1 MEALAG
7 AEFVVYVYS
16 SEGKLTPWANPLLPS
31 EPMRIRT
38 GETETRFS
46 LPQGTEFYLR
56 QERAPEGY
64 TFDSQT
70 LIPVTDGEIVVQNKA
85 QGRLNITVRDQRG
98 EAIEGVRLTATDETG
113 AQTELT
119 TDGNGQAVLLCDR
132 EGNYTVSETE
142 LPEGVL
148 PAQNDSASAQVALAS
163 AVSVVF
169 EHPAPGTVQAA
180 ATVVSVNALGE
191 REEKPLAG
199 LTLHIAGQGDVTTD
213 SDGMAQAALPE
224 GSYDVTLSY
233 AGDADPSALH
243 AGAVDRAR
251 RTDHEGRAGGGEQHG
266 AHCDAGRERACG
278 IRRRGQLRLRGDGRG
293 LRPVCD
299 GRGRAGGFR
308 PASGGRLPR
317 GENHRTE
324 KHSSAKRITRRSALK
339 RDRPRRFRCACSRS
353 KINALR
359 WCARRSTIWAR
370 GRKRR

>member
-1 MEALAG
+1 MNQIIKAGALVCALAMLEWNPAAVAEEKRLGDYIYVPAMSEPSSMGAISLRVEGIKSGENGEKETVESLAG
-7 AEFVVYVYS
+7 AEFGVYVYS

-70 LIPVTDGEIVVQNKA
+70 LIPVTDGEIVVQNEA

-132 EGNYTVSETE
+132 AGSYTVSETE

-233 AGDADPSALH
+233 AGDADILLPFTQGQLIVRGGQTTKVELAAASRMGRIVMQAESGR
-243 AGAVDRAR
+243 AVSGGAVSY
-251 RTDHEGRAGGGEQHG
+251 
-266 AHCDAGRERACG
+266 
-278 IRRRGQLRLRGDGRG
+278 
-293 LRPVCD
+293 
-299 GRGRAGGFR
+299 
-308 PASGGRLPR
+308 AS
-317 GENHRTE
+317 
-324 KHSSAKRITRRSALK
+324 
-339 RDRPRRFRCACSRS
+339 
-353 KINALR
+353 
-359 WCARRSTIWAR
+359 
-370 GRKRR
+370 

>member
-1 MEALAG
+1 MNQIIKAGALVCALAMLEWNPAAVAEEKRLGDYIYVPAMSEPSSMGAISLRVEGVKSGENGEKETVEALAG
-7 AEFVVYVYS
+7 AEFGVYVYS

-70 LIPVTDGEIVVQNKA
+70 LIPVTGGEIVVQNKA

-132 EGNYTVSETE
+132 AGNYTVSETE

-213 SDGMAQAALPE
+213 SDSMAQAALPE
-224 GSYDVTLSY
+224 GSYDVTLS
-233 AGDADPSALH
+233 
-243 AGAVDRAR
+243 
-251 RTDHEGRAGGGEQHG
+251 
-266 AHCDAGRERACG
+266 
-278 IRRRGQLRLRGDGRG
+278 
-293 LRPVCD
+293 
-299 GRGRAGGFR
+299 
-308 PASGGRLPR
+308 
-317 GENHRTE
+317 
-324 KHSSAKRITRRSALK
+324 
-339 RDRPRRFRCACSRS
+339 
-353 KINALR
+353 
-359 WCARRSTIWAR
+359 
-370 GRKRR
+370 